1 MYGQTSG
8 IGGTRP
14 YGPKNTVNIQIGM
27 GNHHIG
33 VKYLRMGSKSTVNNQ
48 ITILDHVVC
57 LK

>member
-1 MYGQTSG
+1 MSG

-14 YGPKNTVNIQIGM
+14 YGPKNTVNIQVGM

-33 VKYLRMGSKSTVNNQ
+33 VKYLRMGPKSTVNDQ
-48 ITILDHVVC
+48 ITILNHVVC